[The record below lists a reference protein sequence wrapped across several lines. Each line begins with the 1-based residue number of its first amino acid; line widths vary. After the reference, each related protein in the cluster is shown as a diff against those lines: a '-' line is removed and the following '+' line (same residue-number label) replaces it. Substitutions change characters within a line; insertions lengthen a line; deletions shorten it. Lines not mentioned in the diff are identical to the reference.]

1 MPRLKSVALAAVGL
15 LALTLTAGKP
25 ANTHYQDAL
34 KEALAKAGGKPVL
47 VDFHAVW

>member
-1 MPRLKSVALAAVGL
+1 MPRLRSAALVAGIVA
-15 LALTLTAGKP
+15 LTAGAP
-25 ANTHYQDAL
+25 ANNHYQEGL